1 MIIFPDNIV
10 RRMAIFAVAVSLV
23 AEITISPT
31 NLAHRSNQVKAS
43 GDAAGNFQSYQSSL
57 FNGHM

>member
-23 AEITISPT
+23 AEFTISPT
-31 NLAHRSNQVKAS
+31 NLAHRANQVR
-43 GDAAGNFQSYQSSL
+43 AAEHATL
-57 FNGHM
+57 FNGPI